1 MVTLDVEL
9 CNKIKVPKEKPFY
22 KLQIPLERH
31 SIVYGG
37 KWLKDNLDVAS
48 HDIQKDATLHLV
60 LRPGILFCFLISR
73 IWLNLN
79 FEFQ

>member
-9 CNKIKVPKEKPFY
+9 CNKIKVPKEKLFY

-37 KWLKDNLDVAS
+37 KWLKDNLDLAS
-48 HDIQKDATLHLV
+48 HDIQKDATLRLV
-60 LRPGILFCFLISR
+60 LRRGILFCFLISR

-79 FEFQ
+79 FEFR